1 MHDSAGYMYKRKGKQ
16 MNLYRWRLLARI
28 LIVLSMCGVVGW
40 VLFDCKARRHAI
52 MSWGDVPVEVQ
63 SILIESSQLAGRLS
77 EKELLQLIA
86 DIQNYSSSLSRE
98 ENVRT
103 IWRAGLAL
111 EIRERLLDGDYDGVN
126 SIVDI
131 ELSKFSKAY
140 SYGKFRNTELEN
152 ISQALYTKAQ
162 KQKE

>member
-1 MHDSAGYMYKRKGKQ
+1 M
-16 MNLYRWRLLARI
+16 
-28 LIVLSMCGVVGW
+28 
-40 VLFDCKARRHAI
+40 
-52 MSWGDVPVEVQ
+52 EVQ